1 MRSVVVI
8 VGLTTPHYS

>member
-8 VGLTTPHYS
+8 DGLTTPHYS